1 MFNILN
7 AYLDREEYY
16 IIIMKNNIYI
26 KGYNK
31 LINISD
37 NELLIEINHQIYK
50 INGLNFSLKKSI
62 SSELFI
68 NGEIESVKKI

>member
-31 LINISD
+31 LINISN
-37 NELLIEINHQIYK
+37 NEILIEINHQIYK